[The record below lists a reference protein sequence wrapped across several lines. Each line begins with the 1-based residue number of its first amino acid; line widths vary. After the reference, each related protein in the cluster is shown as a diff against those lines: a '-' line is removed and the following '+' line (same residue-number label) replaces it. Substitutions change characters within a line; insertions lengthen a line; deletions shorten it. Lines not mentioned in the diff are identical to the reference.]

1 MEYKTIDKFIKYCNK
16 NTIKILLAIV
26 ENTEF
31 KGLEG
36 QILVNNIYLYIF
48 RFIYDVKNGC
58 YVGYIKDTGGNTVY
72 DWNGDL
78 SEFNMFKE
86 FIISNL

>member
-1 MEYKTIDKFIKYCNK
+1 MLFKNIDEFIKYCNN

-26 ENTEF
+26 ENTEDF

-36 QILVNNIYLYIF
+36 QILVNNLYLYKF
-48 RFIYDVKNGC
+48 RFIYHIKKSA
-58 YVGYIKDTGGNTVY
+58 YLGYIRYSEDNVY
-72 DWNGDL
+72 NWNGDL